1 MGFFANF
8 VNGAMNAGFNI
19 AEGAA
24 NSAISAHY
32 NKALMAYQSRINRKD
47 HKWSLENSPTFQR
60 QGLVDAG
67 YNPILAFSQSTPSMG
82 HVGLGSSSLGSPS
95 AGKAF
100 MESQQLDNAKNQ
112 LKIQHEFN
120 KNLIATQKAEIE
132 NKKAQ
137 TQILKAEADEKKR
150 SNEVNE
156 GISTHRAYNES
167 DKIRY
172 DFLKTLSDAYLQ
184 YRSQSSL
191 KTSGKGGIPG
201 LGNVTF
207 EKSYF
212 PDESDDFVSFISEML
227 RNYGYTP
234 TPKSSIFQMA
244 PGFRELLPESLQ
256 PLSPRESAS
265 WPDFLGRV
273 IAPYYVFQLFRKT
286 LEKDSDKDSSKKDGK
301 EKR

>member
-67 YNPILAFSQSTPSMG
+67 YNPILAFSQNTPSMG

-112 LKIQHEFN
+112 LKIQQEYN
-120 KNLIATQKAEIE
+120 KNVIANQKAEIE
-132 NKKAQ
+132 QKKAQ
-137 TQILKAEADEKKR
+137 TEILKEQADESKRKNLVSEDLLKQAQAETKR
-150 SNEVNE
+150 SNISRETETNRSNLSREVLEKQRNNIA
-156 GISTHRAYNES
+156 GFNSVLGSYIDYVRSTASEY
-167 DKIRY
+167 
-172 DFLKTLSDAYLQ
+172 
-184 YRSQSSL
+184 
-191 KTSGKGGIPG
+191 SGDIKIPG
-201 LGNVTF
+201 FFNGSGRWKDIP
-207 EKSYF
+207 E
-212 PDESDDFVSFISEML
+212 DDLTNFML
-227 RNYGYTP
+227 QFLSNHYGFTL
-234 TPKSSIFQMA
+234 TPKVKWSNE
-244 PGFRELLPESLQ
+244 PPHGVKLP
-256 PLSPRESAS
+256 
-265 WPDFLGRV
+265 
-273 IAPYYVFQLFRKT
+273 
-286 LEKDSDKDSSKKDGK
+286 LEHKFYPQKQQRNFYK
-301 EKR
+301 